1 MSDIAGIRFTE
12 AGPVSYCSAGELAL
26 GIGDYVVVSTER
38 GERLGWVVIA
48 PDQVISGSPKGPL
61 KVIERLATEV
71 DVSSWREGRRR
82 AEEDHRRAQALAARS
97 DSRVRVASVEYDL
110 AGDFCEITFAA
121 KERIEHAWFV
131 RQARELLGCDVRV
144 EQVGDR
150 DRAKA
155 MGGLGV
161 CGLALCCATW
171 QTEFPSI
178 SIKMAKE
185 QDLPPNPSKISG
197 VCGRLLC
204 CLSYEVESYREL
216 RGDLPRVGKRVS
228 TPIGNARVTSV
239 NALTQLVRL
248 RMESG
253 QVIDIPADEL
263 RAQYGTAVRPAD
275 LEEEVEAPLKS
286 RDQALRDALLARLTP
301 VEAPAAEPSPLE
313 RAAPEERSRAE
324 GTSGRRGGRGHG
336 AGRSRD
342 GARPARTSRRR
353 PGEPRGSAAA
363 SEEGGGARAPDRA
376 EQADGA
382 GSPPSGEAADGGER
396 RRRRRGRRGG
406 RGRRR
411 GAGGDGSGQ
420 QGGGG
425 EG

>member
-1 MSDIAGIRFTE
+1 MTDLAGVRFTE
-12 AGPVSYCSAGELAL
+12 AGPVSYCSAGDIAL
-26 GIGDYVVVSTER
+26 GVGDYVVVSTDR

-48 PDQVISGSPKGPL
+48 PDQVLSGSARGPL
-61 KVIERLATEV
+61 RVISRLASEQ
-71 DVSSWREGRRR
+71 DVAAWRAGRER
-82 AEEDHRRAQALAARS
+82 AAEDQRRAQDLAARS
-97 DSRVRVASVEYDL
+97 DSRLRVASLEYDL
-110 AGDFCEITFAA
+110 AGEFCELTFAA
-121 KERIEHAWFV
+121 KERIEHAWLA

-155 MGGLGV
+155 AGGLGV

-216 RGDLPRVGKRVS
+216 RGDLPRVGRRVS
-228 TPIGNARVTSV
+228 TPVGNARVTSV

-275 LEEEVEAPLKS
+275 LEDDVEAPIRS
-286 RDQALRDALLARLTP
+286 RDEALRDALLARLTP
-301 VEAPAAEPSPLE
+301 VNAPAPGPGPSP
-313 RAAPEERSRAE
+313 RARPSDGAARDASEQRRRDP
-324 GTSGRRGGRGHG
+324 GRPGE
-336 AGRSRD
+336 GRSR
-342 GARPARTSRRR
+342 GSSRPARTSRRR
-353 PGEPRGSAAA
+353 PGDPRPSAPRAERDDTPPA
-363 SEEGGGARAPDRA
+363 PDPAGRGAPDTGPSPAEGEGGG
-376 EQADGA
+376 
-382 GSPPSGEAADGGER
+382 ER
-396 RRRRRGRRGG
+396 KRRRRGRRGG
-406 RGRRR
+406 RGRRSR
-411 GAGGDGSGQ
+411 PED
-420 QGGGG
+420 GG
-425 EG
+425 ENRSGGER